1 MCEPTTMMVLS
12 IASSA
17 ASVYAQQQQ
26 QSAQEQA
33 NQRQYDNQMMA
44 MRYNQANSNFTRVQE
59 NENLATQK
67 VTNDAAARR
76 ATATAV
82 TRAGEGGVAG
92 LSVDALL
99 ADINARAGM
108 DNTTAEVNY
117 LRRDRAI
124 QADAYNNW
132 ANTASAIN
140 KLETPKAPDY
150 LGAALKI
157 GGAVQSYKKS

>member
-17 ASVYAQQQQ
+17 ASVYSQQQA
-26 QSAQEQA
+26 QSAQERS
-33 NQRQYDNQMMA
+33 NQRQYENQMMA

-76 ATATAV
+76 ATATAA

-157 GGAVQSYKKS
+157 GGAVQTYKNS

>member
-12 IASSA
+12 IASTA
-17 ASVYAQQQQ
+17 ASVYSQQQA
-26 QSAQEQA
+26 QSAQERS
-33 NQRQYDNQMMA
+33 NQRQYENQMMA

-67 VTNDAAARR
+67 VLNDAAARR
-76 ATATAV
+76 ATATAA

-157 GGAVQSYKKS
+157 GGAVQTYKNS

>member
-12 IASSA
+12 IASTA
-17 ASVYAQQQQ
+17 ASVYSQQQA
-26 QSAQEQA
+26 QSAQERS
-33 NQRQYDNQMMA
+33 NQRQYENQMQA

-76 ATATAV
+76 ATATAA

-157 GGAVQSYKKS
+157 GGAVQTYKNS